1 MSKKILVISTIECAG
16 VNNTIFDYLNNR
28 EDRIKMEACYDKIDL
43 HSIAEEVFVPSF
55 NEYIS
60 KTTSFDSALNEV
72 FNVSTY
78 APFISEFTSQEFTN
92 TKVFA
97 PISHLLEKPPGID
110 MIIGYAVPEELFGVD
125 HLQEHESIEESNAK
139 KIMLAHN
146 EILRS
151 NADKFDVFIDGDSLD
166 AAIKKMLDL

>member
-28 EDRIKMEACYDKIDL
+28 EDRIKMEACYDKVDL
-43 HSIAEEVFVPSF
+43 HAVAEAVFLPSF

-60 KTTSFDSALNEV
+60 NTTSFAPALNEV

-78 APFISEFTSQEFTN
+78 APFISEFTAQEFTN
-92 TKVFA
+92 DKVFA
-97 PISHLLEKPPGID
+97 PVSHLLEKPPGID
-110 MIIGYAVPEELFGVD
+110 MIVAYAVPESLFGVD
-125 HLQEHESIEESNAK
+125 HLQEHESIEEVNAK

-146 EILRS
+146 EILRA
-151 NADKFDVFIDGDSLD
+151 NADKFDIFIDGENLD
-166 AAIKKMLDL
+166 TAIKMMLEL